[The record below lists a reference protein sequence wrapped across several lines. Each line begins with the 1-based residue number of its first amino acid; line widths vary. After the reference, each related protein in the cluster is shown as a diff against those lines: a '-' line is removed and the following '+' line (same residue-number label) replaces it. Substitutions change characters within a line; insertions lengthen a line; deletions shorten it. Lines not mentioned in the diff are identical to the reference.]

1 MDEEIVRRLGG
12 RRFAAARH
20 VGAAVSWRTSSGST
34 FRVMSSGPSR
44 GGPAESRREEKR
56 EEREASLPRRL
67 LAEAVGTF
75 FLTLVAAGGE
85 VVAVV
90 SHGQVGTAAKVVA
103 PGVVVMALVYSL
115 GDVSGAHFNPAVTLA
130 FALRGVF
137 QWSCV
142 GSYWAVQLGAAATAA
157 AALRAIFGDVADLGA
172 PRAHLGSAK
181 ALSVEAALTTLLI
194 LVILNTATRARV
206 VGPNAAVAV
215 GGTIALCGLIGEPI
229 SGASMNPAARIRPG
243 AHRRALGSR
252 LGLHGRALPRSAHR
266 GCVDRDV
273 ASGHQRRRSRRGRRR
288 SYGIRT

>member
-1 MDEEIVRRLGG
+1 
-12 RRFAAARH
+12 
-20 VGAAVSWRTSSGST
+20 
-34 FRVMSSGPSR
+34 MSSGPSR
-44 GGPAESRREEKR
+44 GGTAESRRGEKR

-130 FALRGVF
+130 FAVRGVF
-137 QWSCV
+137 RWSCV
-142 GSYWAVQLGAAATAA
+142 GSYWAVQLAAATAAA

-172 PRAHLGSAK
+172 PRAHLGSVK
-181 ALSVEAALTTLLI
+181 ALSVEAALTSLLI

-229 SGASMNPAARIRPG
+229 SGASMNPA
-243 AHRRALGSR
+243 RAFGPELI
-252 LGLHGRALPRSAHR
+252 SAHW
-266 GCVDRDV
+266 GHAWVYAVGPWLGALIAVALTAMLHPVINEEEVD
-273 ASGHQRRRSRRGRRR
+273 AAEGRHEDGRPAT
-288 SYGIRT
+288 SQI